1 MARIYPEWLAAT
13 TYAMN
18 DIARRDGILYRA
30 TSAIT
35 GNASNSEPRLDED
48 NWDVYAVVKIQD
60 YYSLIEAIR
69 LELNRNDDEYLVQS
83 IPLFIQLAE
92 ESFQTRIRAPIQR
105 SRRVVATDAESRIEV
120 PAGLLQVI
128 NLRINDDQLQGSSLL
143 SAGQS
148 EILAGNFEEYID
160 LKRSYSND
168 FTFNSYPYNYD
179 APVYW
184 FDSQYFN
191 IAPTL
196 EEGTEIEVWFYEQ
209 IPQLGREVT
218 LTNSS
223 GAPINDEGQTS
234 AQWVAEG
241 GGNTANNFVQATE
254 IVIQNWFTSAVPQL
268 LLYGALVNA
277 ESYLKEDQRIPLWQA
292 RFQAAEAETMEL
304 IQRFEEGRSHTL
316 QLYNA
321 YSN

>member
-1 MARIYPEWLAAT
+1 MARIYPEWSAT
-13 TYAMN
+13 SDYAV
-18 DIARRDGILYRA
+18 DAIARREGILYKA

-35 GNASNSEPRLDED
+35 GNANNVEPRLNEAE
-48 NWDVYAVVKIQD
+48 WEVYAVVRIED

-69 LELNRNDDEYLVQS
+69 LELNRTDDEYLTQS

-105 SRRVVATDAESRIEV
+105 SRMVLTVDAESRVAV
-120 PAGLLQVI
+120 PSGLLQVL
-128 NLRINDDQLQGSSLL
+128 NLRINGDQLQGSSLL

-168 FTFNSYPYNYD
+168 FTFNSYPSNYD

-184 FDSQYFN
+184 FDSTYFN

-196 EEGTEIEVWFYEQ
+196 EEGTELELWYYEQ
-209 IPQLGREVT
+209 IPQLGREVL
-218 LTNSS
+218 LTDAN
-223 GAPINDEGQTS
+223 GNPINSAGQTL
-234 AQWVAEG
+234 AQWTDSGESASS
-241 GGNTANNFVQATE
+241 FVQATE
-254 IVIQNWFTSAVPQL
+254 VVISNWFVSAVPQL

-277 ESYLKEDQRIPLWQA
+277 ESFLKEDARIPLWQS

-304 IQRFEEGRSHTL
+304 IQRFEEGRAHTQ

-321 YSN
+321 YSI

>member
-1 MARIYPEWLAAT
+1 MARIYPEWSAT
-13 TYAMN
+13 SDYAV
-18 DIARRDGILYRA
+18 DAIARREGILYKA

-35 GNASNSEPRLDED
+35 GNSTNVEPRLNEDE
-48 NWDVYAVVKIQD
+48 WDVYAVVRIED

-69 LELNRNDDEYLVQS
+69 LELNRTDDEYLTQS

-105 SRRVVATDAESRIEV
+105 SRMILTVDAESRVAV
-120 PAGLLQVI
+120 PSGLLQVL
-128 NLRINDDQLQGSSLL
+128 NLRINGDQLQGSSLL

-168 FTFNSYPYNYD
+168 FTFNSYPSNYD

-184 FDSQYFN
+184 FDSTYFN

-196 EEGTEIEVWFYEQ
+196 EEGTELELWYYEQ
-209 IPQLGREVT
+209 IPQLGREVLLTDANGNPINSAGQT
-218 LTNSS
+218 LTQWTDSGESASS
-223 GAPINDEGQTS
+223 
-234 AQWVAEG
+234 
-241 GGNTANNFVQATE
+241 FVQATE
-254 IVIQNWFTSAVPQL
+254 VVISNWFVSAVPQL

-277 ESYLKEDQRIPLWQA
+277 ESFLKEDARIPLWQS

-304 IQRFEEGRSHTL
+304 IQRFEEGRAHTQ

-321 YSN
+321 YSI

>member
-1 MARIYPEWLAAT
+1 MARIYAEWSAT
-13 TYAMN
+13 ADYAVGA
-18 DIARRDGILYRA
+18 IARREGILYKA

-35 GNASNSEPRLDED
+35 GNSNNVEPRLNEDE
-48 NWDVYAVVKIQD
+48 WDVYAVVRIED
-60 YYSLIEAIR
+60 YYSLIESIR
-69 LELNRNDDEYLVQS
+69 LELNRNDDEYLTQS

-105 SRRVVATDAESRIEV
+105 SRMILTVDSESRITV
-120 PAGLLQVI
+120 PSGLLQVL
-128 NLRINDDQLQGSSLL
+128 NLRINGDQLQGSSLL

-168 FTFNSYPYNYD
+168 FTFNSYPSNYD

-184 FDSQYFN
+184 FDSTYFN

-196 EEGTEIEVWFYEQ
+196 EEGTEIELWYYEQ
-209 IPQLGREVT
+209 IPQLGRKVL
-218 LTNSS
+218 LTNAA
-223 GAPINDEGQTS
+223 GDPINAAGQTV
-234 AQWVAEG
+234 AEWVAAG
-241 GGNTANNFVQATE
+241 GGNTEGNFVQATE
-254 IVIQNWFTSAVPQL
+254 IVLTNWFISAVPQL

-292 RFQAAEAETMEL
+292 RFQAAEAEAVEL
-304 IQRFEEGRSHTL
+304 IQRFEEGRSHTQ

-321 YSN
+321 YSI

>member
-1 MARIYPEWLAAT
+1 MARIYAEWSAT
-13 TYAMN
+13 ADYAVGA
-18 DIARRDGILYRA
+18 IARREGILYKA

-35 GNASNSEPRLDED
+35 GNATNVEPRLNEDE
-48 NWDVYAVVKIQD
+48 WDVYAVVRIED

-69 LELNRNDDEYLVQS
+69 LELNRTDDEYLTQS

-105 SRRVVATDAESRIEV
+105 SRMVLTVDAESRVAV
-120 PAGLLQVI
+120 PSGLLQVL
-128 NLRINDDQLQGSSLL
+128 NLRINGDQLQGSSLL

-168 FTFNSYPYNYD
+168 FTFNSYPSNYD

-184 FDSQYFN
+184 FDSTYFN

-196 EEGTEIEVWFYEQ
+196 EEGTELELWYYEQ
-209 IPQLGREVT
+209 IPQLGREVLLTDANGNPINSDGQT
-218 LTNSS
+218 LTQWTDSGESASS
-223 GAPINDEGQTS
+223 
-234 AQWVAEG
+234 
-241 GGNTANNFVQATE
+241 FVQATE
-254 IVIQNWFTSAVPQL
+254 VVISNWFVSAVPQL

-277 ESYLKEDQRIPLWQA
+277 ESFLKEDARIPLWQA

-304 IQRFEEGRSHTL
+304 IQRFEEGRAHTQ

-321 YSN
+321 YSI

>member
-1 MARIYPEWLAAT
+1 MAIMYPEWSAT
-13 TYAMN
+13 TDYAIN
-18 DIARRDGILYRA
+18 AIARREGILYKA
-30 TSAIT
+30 TTAIT
-35 GNASNSEPRLDED
+35 GNASNTEPRLDQA
-48 NWDVYAVVKIQD
+48 NWEVFAVIRIED

-105 SRRVVATDAESRIEV
+105 ARRLITTDAESRITV
-120 PAGLLQVI
+120 PSGLLQVI
-128 NLRINDDQLQGSSLL
+128 NLRINGDQLQGSSLL

-168 FTFNSYPYNYD
+168 FTFNSYPSNYD

-184 FDSQYFN
+184 FDSTYFN

-196 EEGTEIEVWFYEQ
+196 EEGTELELWYYEQ
-209 IPQLGREVT
+209 IPQLGRTVLLTDGMGNAINAEGMT
-218 LTNSS
+218 LV
-223 GAPINDEGQTS
+223 
-234 AQWVAEG
+234 QWVDA
-241 GGNTANNFVQATE
+241 GNSENSFVQASE
-254 IVIQNWFTSAVPQL
+254 VVINNWFISAVPQL

-292 RFQAAEAETMEL
+292 RFQAAEAETVEL
-304 IQRFEEGRSHTL
+304 IQRFEEGRSHTQ

-321 YSN
+321 YSV